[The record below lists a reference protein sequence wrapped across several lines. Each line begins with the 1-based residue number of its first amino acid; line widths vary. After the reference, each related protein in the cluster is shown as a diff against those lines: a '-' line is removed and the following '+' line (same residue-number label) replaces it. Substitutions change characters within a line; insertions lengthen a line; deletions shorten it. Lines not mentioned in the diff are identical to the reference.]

1 MLHLPAATALA
12 LGGGGESPDLRPG
25 LEETD
30 ISPGPEG
37 FFFTALVAVLLILV
51 VRDLAKR
58 MRRMKYRSTV
68 EAEQEGTEVEFPG
81 EVNPAEIVPS
91 RIGAGQRRAREAAA
105 ADRFGD
111 PQETG
116 RDVSGD
122 PRGADDQPTESRD
135 AED

>member
-12 LGGGGESPDLRPG
+12 LGGGGDSPDLRPG

-37 FFFTALVAVLLILV
+37 FFFTALIAVLLILV

-58 MRRMKYRSTV
+58 MRRMKYRSSL
-68 EAEQEGTEVEFPG
+68 EAEQQGVEAEFPG
-81 EVNPAEIVPS
+81 EVDPAEIVPS
-91 RIGAGQRRAREAAA
+91 RISPAQQRARDAAA

-111 PQETG
+111 GGAAETTG
-116 RDVSGD
+116 NDAAG
-122 PRGADDQPTESRD
+122 D
-135 AED
+135 AEDAVGETPPDRR